1 VKSLP
6 ACEPETGFGRRRTA
20 VERPLATEN
29 VNITSPTLLISDD
42 DPDVRESLAEVFS
55 EQGFETVLVGDGRA
69 ALDVVC
75 CRDVHLVLIDFHM
88 PRLTGIEALRL
99 IKQRKEKLPVIL
111 MSAEMTEEL
120 AKQVLDERAWAVH
133 RKPVDIR
140 KIQADVLDALK
151 KTWHWPLAG

>member
-1 VKSLP
+1 M
-6 ACEPETGFGRRRTA
+6 
-20 VERPLATEN
+20 
-29 VNITSPTLLISDD
+29 NITSPTLLISDD
-42 DPDVRESLAEVFS
+42 DADVRESLAEVFS
-55 EQGFETVLVGDGRA
+55 GQGFETVLVGDGRA

-99 IKQRKEKLPVIL
+99 IKQRNEELPVIL
-111 MSAEMTEEL
+111 MSAELTEEL

-140 KIQADVLDALK
+140 KMQADVLDALRA
-151 KTWHWPLAG
+151 TWKWPLAG